1 MIVTI
6 MTATIKT
13 KDEMAEMV
21 EMEEISTETD
31 VVITVAGILAI
42 IIMVRIKLLTFRR
55 KFGFFFVKNPIFGH
69 ELLRFLSKFFV

>member
-13 KDEMAEMV
+13 KDEMAEM
-21 EMEEISTETD
+21 EEEISTETD
-31 VVITVAGILAI
+31 VVITVAGIPAI

-55 KFGFFFVKNPIFGH
+55 KFGFFLVKNPIFRH
-69 ELLRFLSKFFV
+69 DCYVF

>member
-13 KDEMAEMV
+13 TDEMA
-21 EMEEISTETD
+21 EMEEISTEMD
-31 VVITVAGILAI
+31 VVITVAGIPAI

-55 KFGFFFVKNPIFGH
+55 KFGFFVVKNPIF
-69 ELLRFLSKFFV
+69 

>member
-13 KDEMAEMV
+13 KDEMAEMA

-31 VVITVAGILAI
+31 AVITVAGLPAI

-55 KFGFFFVKNPIFGH
+55 KFGFFCKNPIFGH